1 MQVDDRSLQ
10 GPVAEPALHGL
21 YVLAGLQKVRGIAV
35 AECVRRE
42 GSVQPGLLQLVFQ
55 ALTDV
60 GIVYRDDKAAVLLEY
75 QVRTPETLVVYLE
88 YLQRLGR
95 DGHDAVLAALASADE
110 YLPAVERDVIPA
122 QLTCLEGAQPAVV
135 DDGEQCLGVQV
146 AGAEQLL
153 NLFHGQHPRKSLLTA
168 YLRKSQACQVWIP
181 HGMQVALQSVDEVL
195 ELRDGRLRLTG
206 QQVRQVAVSILLG
219 ELLRELP
226 DVDHRLV
233 QCVTVVND
241 STGRMSGDL
250 QLALKERNSVGEG
263 RYLGQCDV
271 GDPLRHNNGEKGC

>member
-1 MQVDDRSLQ
+1 MR
-10 GPVAEPALHGL
+10 
-21 YVLAGLQKVRGIAV
+21 KVWIT
-35 AECVRRE
+35 ECVRRE
-42 GSVQPGLLQLVFQ
+42 RGVQPGLLQLVFQ
-55 ALTDV
+55 ALADV
-60 GIVYRDDKAAVLLEY
+60 GVVNLPDHAAVFGEHWTY
-75 QVRTPETLVVYLE
+75 TPELLMVYLE
-88 YLQRLGR
+88 YLQCLWGY
-95 DGHDAVLAALASADE
+95 GNDAVLAALASADE

-168 YLRKSQACQVWIP
+168 YLGQGQACQVRIP

-195 ELRDGRLRLTG
+195 ELRDGRLRLTRE
-206 QQVRQVAVSILLG
+206 QIRQVAVSILLG

-226 DVDHRLV
+226 DVGHRLV

-250 QLALKERNSVGEG
+250 PLGFAASLVEELALKERNSVGEG

-271 GDPLRHNNGEKGC
+271 GDLLRHNNGEKGC